1 MHAAN
6 RSRGHEF
13 EAEIA
18 IGDGVERICRRP
30 VEAER
35 LCGHGAVDRERGAGE
50 RRRAERTFVEPPA
63 AIGEPRAV
71 ATDHLDIGEKMVAEG
86 HGLGDLQMG
95 IARHHR
101 RGMALGLL
109 QQCRLKGLHVTIRAL
124 DGGAEPKANVGGDL
138 VVARARR
145 MQTAGVWSDDLGQP
159 RLDIHVDVFAIAPKR
174 EPSALDLGE
183 DLP

>member
-1 MHAAN
+1 MHAGD
-6 RSRGHEF
+6 RRRRHEF
-13 EAEIA
+13 EAEVA
-18 IGDGVERICRRP
+18 VGDGVERIRARP

-35 LCGHGAVDRERGAGE
+35 RRRHRPVDRERGAGK
-50 RRRAERTFVEPPA
+50 RRRTERTFVEAPA

-71 ATDHLDIGEKMVAEG
+71 APDHLDIGEKMVAEG

-95 IARHHR
+95 VARHHR

-109 QQCRLKGLHVTIRAL
+109 QQCRLQRPHVTIRAI
-124 DGGAEPKANVGGDL
+124 DGRTQPQANVGGDL

-145 MQTAGVWSDDLGQP
+145 VQASGIRTDDLGKP
-159 RLDIHVDVFAIAPKR
+159 RLDIHVDVFAVAPEG